1 MMTMITLKSLSLF
14 GLEAAIVEI
23 EVASHRGQVAF
34 HIVGLGDTAVV
45 ESKERVRAAIKHSG
59 FMFPNNRLSANLA
72 PADLKKHGP
81 RFDLAIALG
90 ILQTTGQ
97 LVIDETILKDSIFL
111 GELGFKGQ
119 LRPITGMLPT
129 VAAAKALGFKYVFVP
144 QQNAAE
150 ASLIQGIKVYGVE
163 TLLHLFDHLTK
174 QDQILPH
181 PPTTITQSK
190 QTSSANDL
198 KYIRGN
204 EHAKRA
210 LEIAAAGGHNLLM
223 SGPPGSGKTMLAK
236 GLATILP
243 KLTIEEALEITQL
256 HSIAGLTNDKCAVI
270 SARPYRSVHHTA
282 SSIAIVGGG
291 NPPKPGEISLAHRGI
306 LFLDELPEFPVKTL
320 EVLRQPLEDGVVHI
334 SRSSGSCT
342 FPAKVMLVAAMNPTP
357 SGYPEGDPRCT
368 SSPFEIQRYQNK
380 ISGPLLDRIDL
391 HIEVPQIDLEKLQS
405 LEDGESSQSVQT
417 RVQTAR
423 EIQSKRFQNL
433 KIHTNAELSSAQVK
447 KFCDLNKDCQQLIKT
462 AVAQLDLSG
471 RAYFRIL
478 KLARTIADLE
488 GVKPIETKHLAEA
501 IQYRS
506 RK

>member
-1 MMTMITLKSLSLF
+1 MRPVTGVLPT
-14 GLEAAIVEI
+14 AA
-23 EVASHRGQVAF
+23 
-34 HIVGLGDTAVV
+34 
-45 ESKERVRAAIKHSG
+45 AAK
-59 FMFPNNRLSANLA
+59 N
-72 PADLKKHGP
+72 
-81 RFDLAIALG
+81 
-90 ILQTTGQ
+90 
-97 LVIDETILKDSIFL
+97 
-111 GELGFKGQ
+111 LGFKN
-119 LRPITGMLPT
+119 I
-129 VAAAKALGFKYVFVP
+129 FVP
-144 QQNAAE
+144 AENAAE
-150 ASLIQGIKVYGVE
+150 ASLIQDLNVFGVKD
-163 TLLHLFDHLTK
+163 LLQIFDHLSRQGAIT
-174 QDQILPH
+174 PH
-181 PPTTITQSK
+181 PHATIETKYSIN
-190 QTSSANDL
+190 SPDDL
-198 KYIRGN
+198 KHIRGN

-243 KLTIEEALEITQL
+243 QLSVDEALEITQV
-256 HSIAGLTNDKCAVI
+256 HSIAGLTNEKQAVI
-270 SARPYRSVHHTA
+270 QQRPYRSVHHTA

-291 NPPKPGEISLAHRGI
+291 NPPRPGEISLAHRGI
-306 LFLDELPEFPVKTL
+306 IFLDELPEFPIKTL

-357 SGYPEGDPRCT
+357 CGYPADDSRCT

-391 HIEVPQIDLEKLQS
+391 HIEVPQVDFEKLQS
-405 LEDGESSQSVQT
+405 LEEGESSQNVQS
-417 RVQTAR
+417 RVQAAR
-423 EIQSKRFQNL
+423 ELQNIRFKKL
-433 KIHTNAELSSAQVK
+433 SIHTNAEMSSSQVK
-447 KFCDLNKDCQQLIKT
+447 KFCALDQDSKSLIKT

-488 GVKPIETKHLAEA
+488 GREKIDTKHLAEA